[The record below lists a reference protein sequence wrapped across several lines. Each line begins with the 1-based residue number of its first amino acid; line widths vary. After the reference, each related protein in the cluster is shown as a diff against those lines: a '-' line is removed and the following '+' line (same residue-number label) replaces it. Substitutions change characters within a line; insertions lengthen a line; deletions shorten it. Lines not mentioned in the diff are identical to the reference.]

1 MNTNVYFF
9 VITVVV
15 GVLLVTVYKLFY
27 MISLLEGKVE
37 IHQATIEE
45 MFDDIQAMKDKQ
57 KEIRK

>member
-37 IHQATIEE
+37 IHQATIE
-45 MFDDIQAMKDKQ
+45 
-57 KEIRK
+57 